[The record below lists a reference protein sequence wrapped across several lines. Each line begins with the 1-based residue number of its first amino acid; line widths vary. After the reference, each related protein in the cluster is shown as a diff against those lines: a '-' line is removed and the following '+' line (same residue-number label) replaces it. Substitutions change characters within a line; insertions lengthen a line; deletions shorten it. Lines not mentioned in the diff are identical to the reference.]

1 MDIDCI
7 PIETEAIGDNL
18 SNEIHQIIKKEFP
31 NDSSLPDEIR
41 GNIYNIKSSS
51 SGTLDLSR
59 KNIHYIDKDLYKVSN
74 VQHLHLEGNA
84 LSIIPEDFFQQL
96 PNLLWLDLRNNN
108 IAALPSGIGTH
119 RQLKSLLLEGNPI
132 KSLPVELGD
141 LSSLTALNLRHCPIE
156 FPPEYIVQKGLQV
169 ILYFLRNEKTCLSL
183 KADAEIEEMP
193 PIEKL
198 QLSDLMK
205 SSLESSEEWSN
216 EEELKRFEKLKQ
228 MIIQEEMKEFLRQD
242 IELQTMIHG
251 DLMSRR
257 QEETPQ
263 NTSNNSTRKPSIS
276 KERIPKI
283 SKYELKIQKKK
294 IEERKLSALKAIKEK
309 QAFFEQKR
317 KDQELLREWRK
328 QSKSM
333 QEKKMK
339 KEKPSTFPHGIRDQ
353 ISKSAPYATDHTI
366 DNWQK
371 NNQQV
376 PEQQE
381 RIRKII
387 SMKSVNEIEKARPSR
402 VLELDQRIKQHLLM
416 LQERRKMPKETVQA
430 EIEAA
435 KRDLETAEQLQCEL
449 IQRRIDLEFPMEY
462 RFTAFTGETL
472 PEEVL
477 SAQPHNIFCNM
488 TF

>member
-132 KSLPVELGD
+132 KSLPVEL
-141 LSSLTALNLRHCPIE
+141 
-156 FPPEYIVQKGLQV
+156 
-169 ILYFLRNEKTCLSL
+169 
-183 KADAEIEEMP
+183 EEMP